1 VTIRPRRG
9 GYQVI
14 VYAGIDPITGRQRQI
29 ARQVKGKREAERLEA
44 KLRAEVAAGRH
55 RGTGARTVGELLD
68 VYLAWREASGKPLSP
83 DTLNDYRTIV
93 EIKLK
98 PALGKLRLPQ
108 LDPVTLDRF
117 YGQLRRRGR
126 NDSKALSGSRI
137 RQVHAVLSGAL
148 GLAVRYGW
156 IGFNPARLATPPAAQ
171 SQQRRVPTP
180 AEVRE
185 VLTVAERVD
194 PTFGLYLRL
203 CATTG
208 LRPGEVCA
216 LRWCDL
222 DLKAGELSVSGNIV
236 HTRGLESGYVRKGP
250 KSEHGERLVALDP
263 RTVELLR
270 AHQRRRRLRA
280 RAWNGKLAEDAY
292 LFSIDEAGRHPV
304 RADTVGKRFR
314 ALAAHL
320 GHSYTL
326 YGLRH
331 FMATQL
337 GAVAS
342 TSTVRERMGHG
353 SLQVTSIYTHRV
365 SEADR
370 AAAMHMSSLLDGD
383 PSSRS
388 GGQASSE

>member
-14 VYAGIDPITGRQRQI
+14 VYAGIDPVTGRQRQI

-44 KLRAEVAAGRH
+44 KLRAEVADGRH
-55 RGTGARTVGELLD
+55 RDTSARTVGELLD
-68 VYLAWREASGKPLSP
+68 VYLAWRETSGKPLSP
-83 DTLNDYRTIV
+83 ATLNDYRTIV
-93 EIKLK
+93 ETKLK

-126 NDSKALSGSRI
+126 KDAAALSTSRV

-148 GLAVRYGW
+148 GLAARYGW
-156 IGFNPARLATPPAAQ
+156 IGFNPARLARPPAAENDK
-171 SQQRRVPTP
+171 RPVPTP

-185 VLTVAERVD
+185 ALAAAEQED
-194 PTFGLYLRL
+194 PVFGLFLRL

-208 LRPGEVCA
+208 LRAGEVCA

-222 DLKAGELSVSGNIV
+222 DLEAGELSVSGNVV
-236 HTRGLESGYVRKGP
+236 HVSGLERGYVRKGP
-250 KSEHGERLVALDP
+250 KSEHGMRLIALDP
-263 RTVELLR
+263 QTVQALR
-270 AHQRRRRLRA
+270 AHQRRRRSRLA
-280 RAWNGKLAEDAY
+280 QWSDTLAEDAY
-292 LFSIDEAGRHPV
+292 LFSVDEAGRHPV
-304 RADTVGKRFR
+304 RRDTMGKRFGKLTAR
-314 ALAAHL
+314 L
-320 GHSYTL
+320 GHDYTL
-326 YGLRH
+326 HGLRH
-331 FMATQL
+331 FTATQL

-342 TSTVRERMGHG
+342 ASTVRERMGHG

-370 AAAMHMSSLLDGD
+370 AAAAYL
-383 PSSRS
+383 
-388 GGQASSE
+388 GQLINQ